1 MLILASSFSQVWKNF
16 SSNVA
21 KHLFTVSSSVS
32 MKEKRKNV
40 ETEEY
45 RKNFLNGCHL
55 PIGNISSE

>member
-32 MKEKRKNV
+32 VKRNGEKKV

-45 RKNFLNGCHL
+45 RNIFLNGSC
-55 PIGNISSE
+55 GNIS

>member
-32 MKEKRKNV
+32 VKQNRGKKKLKQKN
-40 ETEEY
+40 
-45 RKNFLNGCHL
+45 
-55 PIGNISSE
+55 IGTYF